1 MTKRNSLEVIIDW
14 IAKITNWAID
24 LALVALVLL
33 VFFGAI
39 SRYAFNMAW
48 SWTEEVNRLLFLFIS
63 YMGILIAFKDGKHV
77 CLTILTEGTTGVPN
91 TIIKVL
97 RDISIT
103 AILVFLMVG
112 CYGNFSTST
121 RISAVFKLSWKW
133 FCGPML
139 VSMAGMLALHFY
151 QVFMRY
157 VKNVEVNIHPTS
169 EETYQADADNKVHGL
184 EDKVE
189 VNDK

>member
-1 MTKRNSLEVIIDW
+1 MAKRNSFEVVIAW

-24 LALVALVLL
+24 LALVVLVLL

-39 SRYAFNMAW
+39 MRYAFNMAW

-63 YMGILIAFKDGKHV
+63 YIGILIAFKDGKHV
-77 CLTILTEGTTGVPN
+77 CLTILTEGTTGVLN
-91 TIIKVL
+91 TVVKVL

-103 AILVFLMVG
+103 VILVLLMVG
-112 CYGNFSTST
+112 CYGNFSTSV

-139 VSMAGMLALHFY
+139 VSMAGMLVLHFY
-151 QVFMRY
+151 EVFMRY
-157 VKNVEVNIHPTS
+157 VKKVEIHQLGANSTAHDS
-169 EETYQADADNKVHGL
+169 
-184 EDKVE
+184 EDKAE